1 MMEAMMNF
9 CMVGSFGGLVSIIL
23 DAGQDASSFDDL
35 FFAPLAPYFLINK
48 KMSCR
53 NDTKALKAH
62 DKINRQDGLHCNEKR
77 LK

>member
-1 MMEAMMNF
+1 
-9 CMVGSFGGLVSIIL
+9 MVGSFGGLVSMIL

-53 NDTKALKAH
+53 KDANAPSAH
-62 DKINRQDGLHCNEKR
+62 DKINRQRWVDLQ
-77 LK
+77 